1 MLDLV
6 EFCELNTVLDCLIE
20 SRKNAIKE
28 LKRLQC
34 SVPLVLESLHKG
46 TFEIRIDSFESV
58 DCKSMK

>member
-1 MLDLV
+1 M
-6 EFCELNTVLDCLIE
+6 LDCLIE